1 MRRISR
7 SRTASERRF
16 PVEHELDL
24 LLPQPAEHLDV
35 LTQRPTE
42 TVLLEL
48 GRTQLEDERAELL
61 ERLSREYLQLRDSF
75 TGRSGV
81 ALEHR
86 PGSFGLQHQAEQLL
100 ADGVVE
106 VERQPVPLGDDRELA
121 RLLVQPGVRDRDR
134 RMRCEQ
140 ADQLLVLL
148 GELRA
153 LDLLRQIEG
162 ADHPGRR
169 DDRNAEE
176 RVHVRMRL
184 RPPPAE
190 ARVIVDVARAVRLGR
205 VEHGAEHAVLSRQR
219 AERRD
224 QLVAHAGGEEPAEA
238 ALAVGQPERR
248 VARPGQLPRAV
259 DQSLQDVVHRHLGRD
274 REHRVADRLQ
284 GGAQVLGHRR

>member
-7 SRTASERRF
+7 SRTGVWRRL

-35 LTQRPTE
+35 LSQRSAE

-61 ERLSREYLQLRDSF
+61 ERLSREHLQLRDSF
-75 TGRSGV
+75 TGRGGV

-106 VERQPVPLGDDRELA
+106 VERQPVPLGDDGELP

-148 GELRA
+148 A
-153 LDLLRQIEG
+153 
-162 ADHPGRR
+162 
-169 DDRNAEE
+169 
-176 RVHVRMRL
+176 
-184 RPPPAE
+184 
-190 ARVIVDVARAVRLGR
+190 
-205 VEHGAEHAVLSRQR
+205 
-219 AERRD
+219 
-224 QLVAHAGGEEPAEA
+224 
-238 ALAVGQPERR
+238 
-248 VARPGQLPRAV
+248 
-259 DQSLQDVVHRHLGRD
+259 
-274 REHRVADRLQ
+274 
-284 GGAQVLGHRR
+284 